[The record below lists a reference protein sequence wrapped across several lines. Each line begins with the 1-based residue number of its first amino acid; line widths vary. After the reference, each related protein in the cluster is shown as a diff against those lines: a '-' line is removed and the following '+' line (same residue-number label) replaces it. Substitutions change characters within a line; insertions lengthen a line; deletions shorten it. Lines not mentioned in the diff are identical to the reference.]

1 MEVGNQHFSIEKQE
15 KFKYIDELRKTCNK
29 DLLKMHKIKG
39 IHVKYCSSEAKIKQ
53 KQNFSKI
60 DLQRDSYKSFWRI

>member
-1 MEVGNQHFSIEKQE
+1 LLIVKIFDFENTSK
-15 KFKYIDELRKTCNK
+15 IDKNT
-29 DLLKMHKIKG
+29 LKMHKIKG
-39 IHVKYCSSEAKIKQ
+39 IHVKYCSNEAKIKQ